1 MAVEPDRWSRW
12 LRERRDAGD
21 EERRAFILAQLAPVR
36 DRVLGGAEPLAGAT
50 LLDVGT
56 GDGLI
61 GLGALERVGPGGT
74 VIFSDVSPALLE
86 HAREDA
92 AASSSRSTG

>member
-1 MAVEPDRWSRW
+1 MAVEPDQWSRW

-21 EERRAFILAQLAPVR
+21 ERQRAAIVDMLGPIR
-36 DRVLGGAEPLAGAT
+36 ERVLAAAEPLEGAT

-61 GLGALERVGPGGT
+61 GLAAL
-74 VIFSDVSPALLE
+74 A
-86 HAREDA
+86 ARRRDRA
-92 AASSSRSTG
+92 G